1 VLRSLP
7 RRETKV
13 ERVVDFGPSSTFDLE
28 RSIEEGLT
36 KTVDPAAY
44 GLFKERL
51 NAVEW
56 VLYLGD
62 NAGEIVLDKLLIEEL
77 VRQGKRV
84 SFVVRSEPILNDV
97 TVEDASYVGLHALAA
112 VMESGAEGP
121 GTTLSHC
128 SERFR
133 ATFLSAPLILSKGQ
147 GNFEGLSEVRA
158 PLFFLFKVKCP
169 VVAREVQATLGEVV
183 FKPQE
188 DKGWSGKT

>member
-1 VLRSLP
+1 
-7 RRETKV
+7 
-13 ERVVDFGPSSTFDLE
+13 
-28 RSIEEGLT
+28 
-36 KTVDPAAY
+36 
-44 GLFKERL
+44 
-51 NAVEW
+51 VEW

-112 VMESGAEGP
+112 VM
-121 GTTLSHC
+121 
-128 SERFR
+128 RFR